1 LIVGAHKFSTT
12 APSTAEIIPF
22 ARQNGAAPTL
32 AAIPND
38 PLAGQT
44 KKQVFV
50 DCIWISDEDTNTKIM
65 LLCIARFM
73 DDELRG
79 ASMSYSQVAHDCG
92 FSEPTAK
99 RSGKK
104 VRARWLTVERHGG
117 RYHPGKGSENLYHG
131 VIPPDL
137 REELCR
143 RVLED
148 EEFGVS
154 QGHPESGVSDRHPEK
169 PVSGYHTDTS
179 GYHTDTVTTLS
190 LNRAATPH
198 LNDAGFI
205 ISADHGL
212 VVPMQKVE
220 EWRVRFP
227 HIADLEAAISGLA
240 TTILSKGRM
249 HPGWTCPEGW
259 MVKPL
264 AEINQE
270 AADKKKVTAAR
281 IARANGPDA
290 GNQDRRRGGN
300 SRREIDEA

>member
-1 LIVGAHKFSTT
+1 
-12 APSTAEIIPF
+12 
-22 ARQNGAAPTL
+22 
-32 AAIPND
+32 
-38 PLAGQT
+38 
-44 KKQVFV
+44 
-50 DCIWISDEDTNTKIM
+50 M

-73 DDELRG
+73 DDDLRG
-79 ASMSYSQVAHDCG
+79 ASMSYSQVAQDCG

-154 QGHPESGVSDRHPEK
+154 HRHPESGVSDRHPEK

-179 GYHTDTVTTLS
+179 GYPTDTVTTLS
-190 LNRAATPH
+190 LNKGKKGADTARPDTPH

-227 HIADLEAAISGLA
+227 HIPDLEAAISGLA
-240 TTILSKGRM
+240 TTILTKGRM

-281 IARANGPDA
+281 IARASGGGAAD
-290 GNQDRRRGGN
+290 QDRRRGGN